1 MAVLLAQFSICNERS
16 ISADDLKGSAISRTP
31 FEGMEQIERSDV
43 DLENVMVWRR
53 CRMTMCRWVVVAATA
68 LLTACTTPMFTMPP
82 GPEGYRIG
90 YRDGCDAGYA
100 HAGSPFYKR
109 RNVTEPPPGTKD

>member
-1 MAVLLAQFSICNERS
+1 
-16 ISADDLKGSAISRTP
+16 
-31 FEGMEQIERSDV
+31 
-43 DLENVMVWRR
+43 
-53 CRMTMCRWVVVAATA
+53 VAHCLYHAHVHHA
-68 LLTACTTPMFTMPP
+68 A

-109 RNVTEPPPGTKD
+109 RNVTEPPRGTKDYTFGWQAGFQKCADSYQRIQRGVNVVLGPP